1 MTRPNEIEVQDHVSD
16 YYADIRYRNFGLA
29 YHSWVIRGLM
39 DGAAGNI
46 LDVGC
51 GTGIISE
58 LYPHLDIVGIDIS
71 PGMLRHNKGRWIQGS
86 AEQIPLPDASI
97 DFIVCRSLL
106 HHLPNPEKG
115 LQEMKRVLKRGG
127 KVVMWETNKSFIAS
141 IIRKFTQ
148 HGDQFSEQ
156 HCSFKDLPGLVRKY
170 FNIEEVKYEGFFCY
184 CAYGFPDIISVYKF
198 IPFNG
203 FVFRI
208 LMSLDEWLSKTFL
221 RKLGFAIRIKG
232 IKNA

>member
-39 DGAAGNI
+39 DGAAGTI

-71 PGMLRHNKGRWIQGS
+71 PGMLRHNKGKWIQGS
-86 AEQIPLPDASI
+86 AENIPLPDSSI

-115 LQEMKRVLKRGG
+115 LQEMKRLLKPGG
-127 KVVMWETNKSFIAS
+127 KVVMWETNKSWLAEFIRS
-141 IIRKFTQ
+141 KTQ
-148 HGDQFSEQ
+148 HGDHFSEF
-156 HCSFKDLPGLVRKY
+156 HTSFKDLPSLVEKY
-170 FNIEEVKYEGFFCY
+170 FSVDEVKFEGFV
-184 CAYGFPDIISVYKF
+184 AYALFGFPDIINFSRF
-198 IPFNG
+198 IPFAG
-203 FVFRI
+203 VVFKLAMR
-208 LMSLDEWLSKTFL
+208 LDEWLSKTFI
-221 RKLGFAIRIKG
+221 RKLGFAIRIKAS
-232 IKNA
+232 K

>member
-39 DGAAGNI
+39 DGAAGTI

-58 LYPHLDIVGIDIS
+58 VYPHLDIVGIDIS
-71 PGMLRHNKGRWIQGS
+71 PGMLRHNKGKWIQGS
-86 AEQIPLPDASI
+86 AENIPLPDSSI

-115 LQEMKRVLKRGG
+115 LQEMKRLLKPGG
-127 KVVMWETNKSFIAS
+127 KVVMWETNKSWLAEFIRS
-141 IIRKFTQ
+141 KTQ
-148 HGDQFSEQ
+148 HGDHFSEF
-156 HCSFKDLPGLVRKY
+156 HTSFKDLPSLVEKY
-170 FNIEEVKYEGFFCY
+170 FSVDEVKFEGFV
-184 CAYGFPDIISVYKF
+184 AYALFGFPDIINFSRF
-198 IPFNG
+198 IPFAG
-203 FVFRI
+203 VVFK
-208 LMSLDEWLSKTFL
+208 LAMKLDEWLSKTFI
-221 RKLGFAIRIKG
+221 RKLGFAVRIKAS
-232 IKNA
+232 K